1 MWQLDVKSA
10 FLNGL
15 LEEEVYVTQPPGF
28 ENKEGGDLVF
38 KLNKAL
44 YGLKQAPRAWN
55 KRIDGFLL
63 KIGFEKCKVEYG
75 VYVKEENGDIII
87 LCLYVDDLLIT
98 SSNEVVIQ
106 TVKKQLQQEFDM
118 IDLGVMSYFLGIE
131 FIHSQEWRTGDASKE
146 VCIGSS

>member
-1 MWQLDVKSA
+1 LDVKSA

-15 LEEEVYVTQPPGF
+15 LKEEVYVTQPP
-28 ENKEGGDLVF
+28 
-38 KLNKAL
+38 
-44 YGLKQAPRAWN
+44 
-55 KRIDGFLL
+55 
-63 KIGFEKCKVEYG
+63 GFEKCKVEYG

-98 SSNEVVIQ
+98 GGNEVVIQ